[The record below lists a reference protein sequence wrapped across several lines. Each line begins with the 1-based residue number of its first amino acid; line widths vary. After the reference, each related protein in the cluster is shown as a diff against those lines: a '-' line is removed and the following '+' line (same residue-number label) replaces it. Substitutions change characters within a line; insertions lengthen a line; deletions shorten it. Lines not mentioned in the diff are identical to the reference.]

1 MICRPPQRQA
11 SFSCVPNRASNFGA
25 HTLDGCDRG
34 TNSASC
40 LVFMSFGRSKQL
52 AVAKQRATVLRTRAP
67 GSWLFPPQIS
77 GTEDTLSLVFFF
89 VCYSDGP
96 IGCRRRSVRPAGD
109 RTGVPGPPY
118 VRSNAKVP
126 AAGTS
131 ALSRSPETRVKR
143 ATTFPPSPAL
153 HYPMQWRRTIS
164 LSVSVRKAGRHCS
177 SLSLL
182 LISLAYLSTED
193 NVSDQSMHAP
203 MASAIR
209 F

>member
-1 MICRPPQRQA
+1 VICRPPQRQA

-67 GSWLFPPQIS
+67 GSWLP
-77 GTEDTLSLVFFF
+77 
-89 VCYSDGP
+89 
-96 IGCRRRSVRPAGD
+96 VRPADD

-118 VRSNAKVP
+118 VRSNAMQCKVP

-131 ALSRSPETRVKR
+131 AQSRSRENRVKR

>member
-89 VCYSDGP
+89 RLLL
-96 IGCRRRSVRPAGD
+96 RRPYRLPTTICTSCWRPNRRAWASVRPVQCKG
-109 RTGVPGPPY
+109 
-118 VRSNAKVP
+118 S
-126 AAGTS
+126 S
-131 ALSRSPETRVKR
+131 
-143 ATTFPPSPAL
+143 
-153 HYPMQWRRTIS
+153 
-164 LSVSVRKAGRHCS
+164 GRHQCPVS
-177 SLSLL
+177 EPRKPGKTSNNIPPLPSATLSDAVATDHIPLRLSAKGRQALL
-182 LISLAYLSTED
+182 LSFPVADKFSISIY
-193 NVSDQSMHAP
+193 
-203 MASAIR
+203 R
-209 F
+209 R